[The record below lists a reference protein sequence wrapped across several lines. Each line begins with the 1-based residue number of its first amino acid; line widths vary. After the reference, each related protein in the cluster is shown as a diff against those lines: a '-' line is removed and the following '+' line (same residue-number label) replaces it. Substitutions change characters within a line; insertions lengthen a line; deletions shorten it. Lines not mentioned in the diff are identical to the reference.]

1 MKENNTLLC
10 SLISFIIV
18 FSLASPV
25 FPAAVE
31 ASPSAQIRDWYD
43 LHTIRNDLDGHYRL
57 MNDLDAT
64 TAGYMELASATANDG
79 KGWLPIGTSV
89 DPFSGS
95 FDGQEYEIRDL
106 FANRPAENGVG
117 LFGCIAGGGVIEDVG
132 LVNGDVTGAWQV
144 GGLAGWNEGSVSNF
158 YSSGTVSG
166 DTSTGGLIGVNN
178 HGKLSNSYSNASVR
192 GQAAVGGLVGWNGGT
207 VSNSYFGGTV
217 SGNSSVGGLVGHNI
231 GDLQGGS
238 VSNSYSTG
246 SVTGTSHIG
255 GLVGYNLGGIV
266 SNSFWD
272 TETSGLTISA
282 GGTGK
287 TTAEMMS
294 IATFTDINT
303 QGLDQPWDMTAV
315 DPEERDDTYTWNMV
329 DGASLPF
336 LSGKQL
342 MQHDLTI
349 SSAEGGQVTTP
360 GEGTHAYDAGTVV
373 NLAAEAEEGYRFVD
387 WTGNV
392 DTIGDFDAAETTIVV
407 QGDYTIRANF
417 EEVPPAPVRWPL
429 IGAIVA
435 AVLLAGLAVFAVRRR
450 RAAQI
455 KRR

>member
-1 MKENNTLLC
+1 MKEKNTLLY
-10 SLISFIIV
+10 SLMSFIIV
-18 FSLASPV
+18 FSLASAV
-25 FPAAVE
+25 FPAPVE
-31 ASPSAQIRDWYD
+31 ASPSAEIWDWYD
-43 LHTIRNDLDGHYRL
+43 LHAIRNDLDGHYRL
-57 MNDLDAT
+57 MNDLDAA
-64 TAGYMELASATANDG
+64 TAGYMELASAAANDG
-79 KGWLPIGTSV
+79 KGWQPIGTSA
-89 DPFSGS
+89 DRFTGS

-106 FANRPAENGVG
+106 FADRPAENGVG

-144 GGLAGWNEGSVSNF
+144 GGLAGWSEGSVSNS
-158 YSSGTVSG
+158 YSGGTVSG

-178 HGKLSNSYSNASVR
+178 HGKLSNSYSSASVS

-207 VSNSYFGGTV
+207 VSNSYFSGTV
-217 SGNSSVGGLVGHNI
+217 SGDSSVGGLVGHNI

-238 VSNSYSTG
+238 VSDSYSTG

-266 SNSFWD
+266 GNSFWD

-315 DPEERDDTYTWNMV
+315 DPEETDDTYTWNMV
-329 DGASLPF
+329 DGATLPF

-342 MQHDLTI
+342 IQHHLTI
-349 SSAEGGQVTTP
+349 SSTEGGQVTTP

-373 NLAAEAEEGYRFVD
+373 NLAAEAEEGYRFAG
-387 WTGNV
+387 WAGAV
-392 DTIGDFDAAETTIVV
+392 DTIGDVTAAETAITM

-417 EEVPPAPVRWPL
+417 EEVSPAPVNRRL
-429 IGAIVA
+429 IGGIIA
-435 AVLLAGLAVFAVRRR
+435 AVLVVGVAAILVLRR
-450 RAAQI
+450 RAARAK
-455 KRR
+455 KR